1 MILNLGLQAGYLRQN
16 YSAEKKKCFKFN
28 KCPSHTPRSIPD
40 YAGRKEKEKRKE
52 RERERPEQRRSK
64 GQAVC
69 TCSPFSVGCE
79 APWTACSSPTG
90 SQQRQR
96 RHRGEKTGSDSRSAT
111 REDERA
117 HRPLGRNR
125 GRAKQRHTQRERA
138 SAAARCAQVVVYV
151 CKDGV
156 AILTRG

>member
-16 YSAEKKKCFKFN
+16 YSAEKKKMLQIQQVPFAH
-28 KCPSHTPRSIPD
+28 PQVYSRL
-40 YAGRKEKEKRKE
+40 RREERKRKKGE
-52 RERERPEQRRSK
+52 RESPERRRSK